1 MNSSVSTSPVSTS
14 PAELSVVKATTGRD
28 LGTRPSR
35 RMRDEGKLPGVVY
48 GRGTEPKAVHVEYA
62 ELREVLQ
69 GEAGLNTI
77 FTLDVEGV
85 AETVIVREIQRD
97 PIKRRVTHAD
107 FMRVEMDTPITVTV
121 PVELTGVAVKVADAG
136 ALVEQKL
143 FSVKVRATPRT
154 IPTAIRADISKLTLD
169 SRLAIGDLKL
179 PEGVTTL
186 ANDRITVAAPVGT
199 RASRMGA
206 NELGEDEEL
215 SDEVA
220 EDEEIAEGEAGE
232 SAEAGDAAEA
242 ASSDE

>member
-1 MNSSVSTSPVSTS
+1 MTSTAPTSTAS
-14 PAELSVVKATTGRD
+14 TSVVKATTGRD

-35 RMRDEGKLPGVVY
+35 RMRDEGKLPGVIY
-48 GRGTEPKAVHVEYA
+48 GRGKEPKAVHVEYV

-77 FTLDVEGV
+77 FTLDVDGE

-107 FMRVEMDTPITVTV
+107 FLRVEMDTPITVTV
-121 PVELTGVAVKVADAG
+121 PVELTGIALKVADAG

-143 FSVKVRATPRT
+143 FSVKVRATPRA
-154 IPTAIRADISKLTLD
+154 IPTAIRADISRLTLD

-199 RASRMGA
+199 RASRMGLEVGEEE
-206 NELGEDEEL
+206 ELGE
-215 SDEVA
+215 EVTENA
-220 EDEEIAEGEAGE
+220 DGEAE
-232 SAEAGDAAEA
+232 SAEAGEA
-242 ASSDE
+242 TSSDE

>member
-1 MNSSVSTSPVSTS
+1 MNSTAETST
-14 PAELSVVKATTGRD
+14 ALASVVKATTGRD

-35 RMRDEGKLPGVVY
+35 RMRDEGKLPGVIY
-48 GRGTEPKAVHVEYA
+48 GRGKEPKAVHVEYA

-77 FTLDVEGV
+77 FTLDVDGE

-107 FMRVEMDTPITVTV
+107 FLRVEMDTPITVTV
-121 PVELTGVAVKVADAG
+121 PVELTGIALKVADAG

-143 FSVKVRATPRT
+143 FSVKVRATPRL
-154 IPTAIRADISKLTLD
+154 IPISIRADISKLTLD

-179 PEGVTTL
+179 PAGVTTM

-206 NELGEDEEL
+206 ELGDEEELGEDVAE
-215 SDEVA
+215 DEVA
-220 EDEEIAEGEAGE
+220 EGEAESAE
-232 SAEAGDAAEA
+232 SAEAT
-242 ASSDE
+242 SSDE